1 MIEMSTPSL
10 NKPRH
15 VKYWLRCL
23 KTCLPTDYTS
33 TDLSRVTLGFFSI
46 AAIDILGELRK
57 LAAEDDRTRW
67 IDWVYSNQLPT
78 GGFRGSPAT
87 FLYGVSPQ
95 WDPPNLPA
103 SFFALATLVTLRD
116 GLERVDKRGLL
127 KLLPKMQRADGSFGE
142 WLGPGEEVVGGSD
155 MRFIYC
161 ASAIRWILRGRG
173 GCGIV
178 DGVSDFDVDQCA
190 DYIKS
195 SEVGVKK

>member
-23 KTCLPTDYTS
+23 RTCLPTDYTS
-33 TDLSRVTLGFFSI
+33 TDLSRMTLGFFSI
-46 AAIDILGELRK
+46 AAIDILGELQK
-57 LAAEDDRTRW
+57 LATDDDRTRW
-67 IDWVYSNQLPT
+67 INWIYSNQLPT

-87 FLYGVSPQ
+87 FLYGASPQ
-95 WDPPNLPA
+95 WDPPSLPA
-103 SFFALATLVTLRD
+103 SFFALVTLVTLRD

-173 GCGIV
+173 GLGIV
-178 DGVSDFDVDQCA
+178 DGVSDFDVDRCA

>member
-46 AAIDILGELRK
+46 AAIDILGELQK
-57 LAAEDDRTRW
+57 LATEDDRTRW

-173 GCGIV
+173 GRGIV